1 LLIAF
6 VSAAPAAQA
15 KEIPSP
21 WTWTDYGPALRDV
34 SCASPG
40 VCLAVGQ
47 RGVALRNTRAADIP
61 LAWTKGFL
69 TYPEELSGVTCTRTF
84 CLAVSNTRTSAAT
97 FVSKVYRSTDE
108 GAKWSSVA
116 ALPAAGAV
124 KTRSAVA
131 LACDPA
137 GACYAVGLA
146 GGIWRALDEGRSW
159 HALVLPATAA
169 SYHRVACPA
178 AGTCVA
184 VGGEAAGSSAVIEG
198 ATVTRVALPAST
210 GKGILG
216 LACDKPSRC
225 TATDGLGHFMS
236 LSIRDKRWERAK
248 LFPKAMAVS
257 ALACPIVNVCV
268 GLSESGVALRTTSLG
283 SATGDWHRRPLG
295 TLNLEAITCAHTEC
309 VAVGRAGTW
318 FASLDAGSEWRRINE
333 VGKFDAIQCSAA
345 FSPTC
350 IAGGEKDIGVSHSA
364 GKLWSLPLSGTLGLD
379 VKSVNCTGRS
389 ECLFLGKSLTLF
401 TNNLMHFSPRHP
413 ASTGPN
419 GTDALTCITKD
430 VCVGI
435 NEGVVYTTLDG
446 AVTSWTHNAF
456 PAKASSVA
464 CLPGRTD
471 PAVCLATTPDF
482 IRLGTMTQSAGQIS
496 WNWVTTDADP
506 SEALHAV
513 GCSAGGRCAAVGAG
527 GEVLTSAGT
536 NLMHWTERV
545 LPSAAV
551 PPADRPLLT
560 SVACPSESVC
570 LAGGIHGPDAIIA
583 STTNSWTDFS
593 YDKIQGI
600 EGAAPTIKSFGC
612 ETVERCVAVGSTALV
627 GVRKQS

>member
-1 LLIAF
+1 LLILP
-6 VSAAPAAQA
+6 VCAASAAQA

-34 SCASPG
+34 SCSSPG

-47 RGVALRNTRAADIP
+47 RGVGLRTDRGADIP
-61 LAWTKGFL
+61 LAWNKGVL
-69 TYPEELSGVTCTRTF
+69 TYPDELSGVSCARTF

-97 FVSKVYRSTDE
+97 FVSRVYRSTDD
-108 GAKWSSVA
+108 GAKWSDVV

-137 GACYAVGLA
+137 GACYAVGPA
-146 GGIWRALDEGRSW
+146 GGVWRSPDQGRSW
-159 HALVLPATAA
+159 HALALPATPA
-169 SYHRVACPA
+169 SYRRVACPA

-184 VGGEAAGSSAVIEG
+184 VGGEAAGSSAIIE
-198 ATVTRVALPAST
+198 ATRVTRVALPAST

-216 LACDKPSRC
+216 LACDRPTRC
-225 TATDGLGHFMS
+225 TATDGIGHFMS
-236 LSIRDKRWERAK
+236 LSIPAKQWERAK
-248 LFPKAMAVS
+248 LFPLAMAVS
-257 ALACPIVNVCV
+257 ALACPIENVCV
-268 GLSESGVALRTTSLG
+268 GLSESGVALRTTSL
-283 SATGDWHRRPLG
+283 SSPTGDWRRRPLG
-295 TLNLEAITCAHTEC
+295 TVNLEAITCAHTAC
-309 VAVGRAGTW
+309 VAVGKAGAW
-318 FASLDAGSEWRRINE
+318 FASFDAGSEWSRVNE

-345 FSPTC
+345 FRPTC
-350 IAGGEKDIGVSHSA
+350 IAGGEKDIGVSHST

-389 ECLFLGKSLTLF
+389 ECLFLGKTLTLF
-401 TNNLMHFSPRHP
+401 TSNLVHFTPRHP
-413 ASTGPN
+413 ASTGPG
-419 GTDALTCITKD
+419 GTETLTCITKD
-430 VCVGI
+430 LCVGI

-456 PAKASSVA
+456 PAKASSVT

-482 IRLGTMTQSAGQIS
+482 IMLGTMTQSAGEIS
-496 WNWVTTDADP
+496 WTWVTTDADP
-506 SEALHAV
+506 SQPLQAV
-513 GCSAGGRCAAVGAG
+513 GCSPGGRCTAVGAG
-527 GEVLTSAGT
+527 GEVLTSART

-551 PPADRPLLT
+551 PPADRPLLK
-560 SVACPSESVC
+560 SVACPADGVC

-583 STTNSWTDFS
+583 STTNSWADFS

-612 ETVERCVAVGSTALV
+612 ETAKRCVAVGSTALV
-627 GVRKQS
+627 GVRTH